1 MTDNHTCR
9 CWKQTSSGLEPF
21 AVKIAK
27 DCAGAPVDHNN
38 SLLLTEVE
46 ALELVLGVPGMA
58 QLEAHGV
65 SQAGLQYIIMQYVH
79 ALVSTLTFK
88 LLKLWNSSLSV
99 HAQVGVRDD
108 LD

>member
-1 MTDNHTCR
+1 MTDTSHTYR

-46 ALELVLGVPGMA
+46 ALKLVLGVPGTT
-58 QLEAHGV
+58 QLEGHGV
-65 SQAGLQYIIMQYVH
+65 SEDGLQYIIMQYVH
-79 ALVSTLTFK
+79 ALVSSLT
-88 LLKLWNSSLSV
+88 LKL
-99 HAQVGVRDD
+99 
-108 LD
+108 